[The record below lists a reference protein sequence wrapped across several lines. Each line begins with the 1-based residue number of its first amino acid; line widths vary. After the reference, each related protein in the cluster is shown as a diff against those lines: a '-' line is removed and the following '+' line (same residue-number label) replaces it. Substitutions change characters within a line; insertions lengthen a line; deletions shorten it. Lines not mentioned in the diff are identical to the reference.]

1 MLKEDTKQYQ
11 KRSLYAFP
19 FANIIFNNVRYPI
32 YVPRMTE
39 NHLPFLCLICSATV
53 LVFWLND
60 RVCSALLI
68 I

>member
-19 FANIIFNNVRYPI
+19 FAYIIFNNVRYPI

-39 NHLPFLCLICSATV
+39 NYSPFLCLIYLATV
-53 LVFWLND
+53 LVFWLNE
-60 RVCSALLI
+60 RVYSALLI